1 MAYLAKAITD
11 VMESFERLPGIGP
24 KSSARLAYY
33 LLCLPQ
39 NELDKFAKA
48 VSELKIKTTLCSICF
63 GITDTDP
70 CEICGDKTRQENLIL
85 VVEQPLDVLAFE
97 RGGGFPGLYHVL
109 HGTIAPLKHIGP
121 EDLKIEEL
129 MKRIKKLENVEI
141 ILAMNNNLEGETTAM
156 YLSRNL
162 KFPEREGQVTISR
175 LAKGIPM
182 GGEIE
187 FADEITLRRALEGRT
202 AV

>member
-1 MAYLAKAITD
+1 MAYIAKAIAD
-11 VMESFERLPGIGP
+11 VMDSFERLPGIGP

-39 NELDKFAKA
+39 NELNRFAKA
-48 VSELKIKTTLCSICF
+48 VSELKLKTTLCGNCF
-63 GITDTDP
+63 GITETDP
-70 CEICGDKTRQENLIL
+70 CDICSDTTRQKDLIL

-97 RGGGFPGLYHVL
+97 RIGEFKGTYHVL

-121 EDLKIEEL
+121 EDLKIGEL
-129 MKRIKKLENVEI
+129 IERLKKLENVEI

-162 KFPEREGQVTISR
+162 KNLKDEGQINISR

-202 AV
+202 QV